1 MHVAMRLFSMEINHK
16 RPKNV
21 VEIQVTYSLSARVA
35 QFCSE
40 HILMSSVIYY

>member
-1 MHVAMRLFSMEINHK
+1 MRLFSTVIDYK
-16 RPKNV
+16 RPKYV
-21 VEIQVTYSLSARVA
+21 VGISVTYSLSARVA